1 MLFYCVVVYDYLWDT
16 RNPWLEDVV
25 FSFDR
30 VLAENA
36 ANRLVQGFGTGNL
49 YTILRHEWRCRL
61 VFGAILPS
69 QHDESFSETGYFRAE
84 LARNYVG
91 AMASIVWVCLF

>member
-1 MLFYCVVVYDYLWDT
+1 M
-16 RNPWLEDVV
+16 

-36 ANRLVQGFGTGNL
+36 VNRLVQGFGTGNL
-49 YTILRHEWRCRL
+49 YTILRHERRCRL

-69 QHDESFSETGYFRAE
+69 QRDELFSGNRYFCVE

-91 AMASIVWVCLF
+91 MIASIVLVCLL